1 MTGANGPLG
10 LGRSRGGRPSAVDL
24 SLDLTVRVMP

>member
-10 LGRSRGGRPSAVDL
+10 LGRSRGDRPSAGYL
-24 SLDLTVRVMP
+24 SLELTVRVMP